1 MSHHYVLDIVQ
12 ACAMCPC
19 SSSSITIPTPKW
31 MGNGPLHSYKVPVDP
46 LWAQLEYGF
55 TTGTHPDSL

>member
-31 MGNGPLHSYKVPVDP
+31 MGNGRCTVKVPVEL
-46 LWAQLEYGF
+46 LWPQLEDGF
-55 TTGTHPDSL
+55 TTGTHPDPL